1 MDARGRWIP
10 AHQWGKTKVST
21 TPLNVLINFRVPT
34 TTRKLLREYAK
45 HHNVNVSWL
54 LRFHLEKFLQDIE
67 RDGLPPALEM
77 AIKRYRLDAQANAV
91 LQEIKELRV
100 HAYRKAEAI
109 SFSKRIE
116 SVQNG
121 LDQHTS
127 DPVLNIL
134 NDFTPE
140 IAQHYTMLQYKIIAL
155 ETAYEETFENQE
167 EIQEEKNTE

>member
-1 MDARGRWIP
+1 MDNP

-45 HHNVNVSWL
+45 YHNVNVSWL
-54 LRFHLEKFLQDIE
+54 LRFHLEQFLKNIE
-67 RDGLPPALEM
+67 RDGLPPALAL
-77 AIKRYRLDAQANAV
+77 AIKRYRLDAQANMI

-109 SFSKRIE
+109 AFSKRIE
-116 SVQNG
+116 SVQSG
-121 LDQHTS
+121 LVQRTN

-140 IAQHYTMLQYKIIAL
+140 IAQHYTTLQYKIIAL
-155 ETAYEETFENQE
+155 ETEYEKTFENQK
-167 EIQEEKNTE
+167 EIQTETHTE